1 MIDSKLQDI
10 LDIDSH
16 NEFLKYIVARLQ
28 RGNYR
33 GIHISQH
40 NRYDLEFVIKML
52 STIKDEIGNALFEI
66 PRGDY
71 SEREGVK
78 KYNIDDY
85 QEFKNITDKVNSLV
99 GRTTYNSIKKNF
111 FVDFHRMGLITRYD
125 KNKTPLDLH
134 KRTTIYY
141 VSLTDEANN
150 FLNSKNIIEKHRAFT
165 DALDKNLF
173 NSYLSN
179 LVDLIFNS
187 QYKSDV
193 ISIHE
198 FMFIFTD
205 TELDKPIKLLNE
217 YRKLNRFQKDRLLIP
232 IQEYANPNNFNG
244 DKTQK
249 RDFHNWINETQQM
262 FMLLKQTSYFQ
273 VDENNQNIALNIGS
287 YGIFSADIK
296 RSDKPK
302 QEYFKLHEHKK
313 QNNFELHHIVAISK
327 ARNKQEVNLL
337 DNVYNLIYLHKDKH
351 LEITKQRNTHVYLSI
366 NKTIAKF
373 CDFDSAKIQANN
385 GSDAL
390 YSKNNSILQKL
401 KTHNKSVINEIYE
414 FNPRIRRIFRKNKP
428 RCA

>member
-1 MIDSKLQDI
+1 MINIKLKDI
-10 LDIDSH
+10 LNIDNT

-28 RGNYR
+28 RDDYR

-40 NRYDLEFVIKML
+40 NRYNLEFVIKML
-52 STIKDEIGNALFEI
+52 SVIKNEVGNALFEI

-71 SEREGVK
+71 SERENVK

-85 QEFKNITDKVNSLV
+85 QEFKKITDKVNLTV

-125 KNKTPLDLH
+125 KNQIPSNPH

-141 VSLTDEANN
+141 ASLTDEANN
-150 FLNSKNIIEKHRAFT
+150 LLNSKNIIEKHRVFT
-165 DALDKNLF
+165 DVLDKNLF

-187 QYKSDV
+187 QYKGDV

-217 YRKLNRFQKDRLLIP
+217 YRKLKQFQKNKLLMLA
-232 IQEYANPNNFNG
+232 QEYANPNSFEG

-249 RDFHNWINETQQM
+249 KDFHNWINETQQM
-262 FMLLKQTSYFQ
+262 FTLLKQTSYFQ

-287 YGIFSADIK
+287 YGIFSIDNIK
-296 RSDKPK
+296 RSDRPK
-302 QEYFKLHEHKK
+302 QEYFELHEHKK

-351 LEITKQRNTHVYLSI
+351 LEITKKKNAHVYLSI
-366 NKTIAKF
+366 NETIAKF
-373 CDFDSAKIQANN
+373 CDFDSEKIQANN
-385 GSDAL
+385 GGDAL

-401 KTHNKSVINEIYE
+401 EIHNKKAINEIYE
-414 FNPRIRRIFRKNKP
+414 FNQKIQ
-428 RCA
+428 C

>member
-1 MIDSKLQDI
+1 MNRKLQDI
-10 LDIDSH
+10 LNIDNT
-16 NEFLKYIVARLQ
+16 NEFLKYIVVRLQ
-28 RGNYR
+28 RDNYR

-40 NRYDLEFVIKML
+40 NRYDLEFVIEML
-52 STIKDEIGNALFEI
+52 SVIKDETDNALFEI

-71 SEREGVK
+71 SERENVK

-125 KNKTPLDLH
+125 KNKNPSDPH

-141 VSLTDEANN
+141 VSLTYKANN
-150 FLNSKNIIEKHRAFT
+150 LLNSKNIIEKHRAFT
-165 DALDKNLF
+165 DVLDKNLF

-187 QYKSDV
+187 QYKGDV

-205 TELDKPIKLLNE
+205 TELDKPIKLLSE
-217 YRKLNRFQKDRLLIP
+217 YRKLKQFQKDRLLIL
-232 IQEYANPNNFNG
+232 IQEYANPDSFKG

-249 RDFHNWINETQQM
+249 KDFHNWINETQQM
-262 FMLLKQTSYFQ
+262 FVLLKQTSYFQ
-273 VDENNQNIALNIGS
+273 VNENNQNIALNIGG
-287 YGIFSADIK
+287 YGIFSIDNIK

-302 QEYFKLHEHKK
+302 QEYFKLHKHKK

-327 ARNKQEVNLL
+327 AKNKQEVDLL

-351 LEITKQRNTHVYLSI
+351 LEITKKKNTHVYLSI
-366 NKTIAKF
+366 NETIVKF
-373 CDFDSAKIQANN
+373 CDFNSAKIQANN
-385 GSDAL
+385 EGDAL
-390 YSKNNSILQKL
+390 YSKNNNILQKL
-401 KTHNKSVINEIYE
+401 EIHNKKTIDKIYE
-414 FNPRIRRIFRKNKP
+414 FNQKIQ
-428 RCA
+428 C